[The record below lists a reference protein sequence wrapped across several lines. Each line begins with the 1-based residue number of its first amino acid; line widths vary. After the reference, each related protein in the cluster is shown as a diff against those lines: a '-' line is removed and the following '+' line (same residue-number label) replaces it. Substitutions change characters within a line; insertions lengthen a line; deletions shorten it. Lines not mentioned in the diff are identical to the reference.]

1 MEEVVVAEPSMF
13 KQLLNAIVKVVSII
27 HTSIMSL
34 NDKYEMF
41 LSDKAL
47 HFIIIGLIGMFILL
61 IVYPFFKWLVEKN
74 QLVSVAWIYTFTIL
88 IALTLLIE
96 IGQDFSGTG
105 DMDFGDIV
113 SGLLGFIVMSGICI
127 AVIYG
132 FKYIKNYFNKDK
144 DER

>member
-47 HFIIIGLIGMFILL
+47 HFIVIGLIGMFVLL

-113 SGLLGFIVMSGICI
+113 SGLLGFIVMSGISI
-127 AVIYG
+127 VVIYG

>member
-47 HFIIIGLIGMFILL
+47 HFIVIGLIGMFVLL

-113 SGLLGFIVMSGICI
+113 SGLLGFIVMSGISI
-127 AVIYG
+127 MVIYG

>member
-1 MEEVVVAEPSMF
+1 MEEVVTEPSLF
-13 KQLLNAIVKVVSII
+13 KQFLDAAVKLVSII

-47 HFIIIGLIGMFILL
+47 HFIVIGIIGMFILL
-61 IVYPFFKWLVEKN
+61 IVYPFFKWLVEKK
-74 QLVSVAWIYTFTIL
+74 QLVTVAWIYTFTIL

-105 DMDFGDIV
+105 DMDFADIV
-113 SGLLGFIVMSGICI
+113 FGLLGFVIMSVIGIGVVYLLN
-127 AVIYG
+127 AA
-132 FKYIKNYFNKDK
+132 KKKIKDDN
-144 DER
+144 ER